1 MPYITNWL
9 KTLLFIFFLL
19 IIVTITFA
27 YLLIRQSIPEYNKHY
42 SLSEPFGTIEIIRD
56 TNAIPHIFAD
66 DNRDVFFAL
75 GFTHAQDRLW
85 QMELI
90 RWIAAGR
97 LSEIFGKDLLRID
110 RFFMG
115 LGIEEAAN
123 KTIANIDTTTEAY
136 ILTQSYL
143 DSVNQFI
150 EDNEICIDYWKN

>member
-66 DNRDVFFAL
+66 DNRDVFL
-75 GFTHAQDRLW
+75 HWDLRMHKIGC
-85 QMELI
+85 
-90 RWIAAGR
+90 
-97 LSEIFGKDLLRID
+97 GKCFLVDGWH
-110 RFFMG
+110 M
-115 LGIEEAAN
+115 
-123 KTIANIDTTTEAY
+123 
-136 ILTQSYL
+136 
-143 DSVNQFI
+143 VNCQR
-150 EDNEICIDYWKN
+150 CLAKKL